1 LENLNQERG
10 AHCGPQQNGVDMRR
24 LTVLGIVLIGM
35 AGLCAAPL
43 WAQDGAG
50 TFKSL
55 RCGFCHKPAQKG
67 AGPSLKEI
75 AEAYAGKED
84 QLVEYLKGGALPVI
98 APDKAS
104 VMQPS
109 LEKTK
114 ELSDPDRKALA
125 DYILQAK

>member
-1 LENLNQERG
+1 MQGLLR
-10 AHCGPQQNGVDMRR
+10 PQQKGGDMLR
-24 LTVLGIVLIGM
+24 LMVLCIVLVVGVGRLYI
-35 AGLCAAPL
+35 APL

-75 AEAYAGKED
+75 AEAYTGKED
-84 QLVEYLKGGALPVI
+84 QLVEYLKGGAPPVI

-114 ELSDPDRKALA
+114 ELSDPERKALA
-125 DYILQAK
+125 DYLLQAK